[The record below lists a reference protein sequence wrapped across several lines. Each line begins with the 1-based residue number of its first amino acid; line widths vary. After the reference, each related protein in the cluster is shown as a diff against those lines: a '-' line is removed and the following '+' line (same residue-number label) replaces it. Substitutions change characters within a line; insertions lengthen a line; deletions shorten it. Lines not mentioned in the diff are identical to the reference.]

1 MTLSGC
7 KNAPIRDE
15 KANALLWWFSKL
27 PEYNAHGG
35 INTVFSSV
43 CGTQQYYIK
52 QGVLEDYMYIMVWY

>member
-1 MTLSGC
+1 MR
-7 KNAPIRDE
+7 KP
-15 KANALLWWFSKL
+15 NALLWWFSKL
-27 PEYNAHGG
+27 PEYNAHGS